1 MAVCA
6 SVSPGS
12 LATTGYSGHSFWDGE
27 TWMYPTMALFYPE
40 VARNL
45 LQYRSDRI
53 PEASA
58 NAALN
63 GFKVAHL
70 YLLYIYYLFH
80 FIFDIYQFIF

>member
-27 TWMYPTMALFYPE
+27 TWMSPTMALFYPE

-70 YLLYIYYLFH
+70 YHLIENLFIYFYLFLYI
-80 FIFDIYQFIF
+80 